1 MSTRLKRLFVV
12 FLLAAVA
19 IIAVWWW
26 HLGKESTDDAFVERD
41 IIYLRPKVSGQL
53 IDVSVTDHQAVK
65 AGDVL
70 ARIDPAPFRI
80 AEEAARARVAQAESS
95 VASARAEK
103 QAFEAD
109 LQARQQDAKASV
121 EVANANVVRQQRA
134 LDTLNAKIEQAQ
146 RNVERYQALAKRQ
159 QVSQQTLED
168 ARTSLQT
175 LQSEHAATEAAIVV
189 ARREVGSAQ
198 AKQAVVNAS
207 TQRLEVLD
215 AAVGQAQASL
225 QQAQAD
231 LHQAQLNLKW
241 TRIEAPVDGWTG
253 EIQAKTGS
261 NIGPDS
267 TLAILVS
274 GAPWVKANF
283 KETQLGDM
291 HVGDRVDLAVDAYPD
306 VSLSGHVV
314 SFQPGTGSRFALLPP
329 ENATGNFVK
338 VVQRLPVRIQID
350 SVPDGVQLWP
360 GMSVVPTVYLDSA
373 DESR

>member
-19 IIAVWWW
+19 IIAIWWW

-41 IIYLRPKVSGQL
+41 IIYLRPRVSGQL

-80 AEEAARARVAQAESS
+80 AEEVARAQVAQAESS
-95 VASARAEK
+95 VASAKSEK
-103 QAFEAD
+103 RAFEAD
-109 LQARQQDAKASV
+109 LKARQEDAKAGI
-121 EVANANVVRQQRA
+121 EVANANVTRQQRA
-134 LDTLNAKIEQAQ
+134 LDTLNAKIEQAL
-146 RNVERYQALAKRQ
+146 RNVQRYEALAKRQ

-175 LQSEHAATEAAIVV
+175 LKSEHAATRAAIMV

-198 AKQAVVNAS
+198 AKQSVVNAS
-207 TQRLEVLD
+207 RQRVAVLD
-215 AAVGQAQASL
+215 AAVGQAQAAL
-225 QQAQAD
+225 KQAQAD

-241 TRIEAPVDGWTG
+241 TRIKAPVDGWTG

-261 NIGPDS
+261 NIGPGS

-283 KETQLGDM
+283 KETQLNDV
-291 HVGDRVDLAVDAYPD
+291 HVGDRVDLAVDAYPGI
-306 VSLSGHVV
+306 SFSGHVV
-314 SFQPGTGSRFALLPP
+314 SFQPGTGARFALLPP

-338 VVQRLPVRIQID
+338 VVQRLPVRIRID
-350 SVPDGVQLWP
+350 SVPDRVQLWP

-373 DESR
+373 TQDK

>member
-12 FLLAAVA
+12 FLLATIA

-26 HLGKESTDDAFVERD
+26 HLGKETTDDAFVERD
-41 IIYLRPKVSGQL
+41 IIYLRPRVTGPL
-53 IDVSVTDHQAVK
+53 VDVSVTDHQAVR

-70 ARIDPAPFRI
+70 ARIDPAPFRV
-80 AEEAARARVAQAESS
+80 AEDAARAQVAQAEAA
-95 VASARAEK
+95 VASAEAEK
-103 QAFEAD
+103 QAFQAD
-109 LQARQQDAKASV
+109 LKARQEDAKASI
-121 EVANANVVRQQRA
+121 EVANANVTRQQRA
-134 LDTLNAKIEQAQ
+134 LDTLDAKIEQAR

-175 LQSEHAATEAAIVV
+175 LQSEHAATEAAIAV
-189 ARREVGSAQ
+189 ARREVDSAQ

-207 TQRLEVLD
+207 QQRIAVLQ
-215 AAVGQAQASL
+215 ASVAQARAGL
-225 QQAQAD
+225 QQAESD
-231 LHQAQLNLKW
+231 LHQAELNLEW

-261 NIGPDS
+261 NVGPGS

-283 KETQLGDM
+283 KETQLSGM

-306 VSLSGHVV
+306 ANLSGHIV

-338 VVQRLPVRIQID
+338 VVQRLPVRISID
-350 SVPDGVQLWP
+350 AVPEGVQLWP
-360 GMSVVPTVYLDSA
+360 GMSVVPTVHLDSA
-373 DESR
+373 HQDR